1 MPFFLS
7 RQVGI
12 LIVSRISADA
22 ALVFVPAFTTP
33 ILMICPALSLADTDP
48 IESQTVD
55 QDSRS

>member
-1 MPFFLS
+1 MPFSLS

-33 ILMICPALSLADTDP
+33 ILMICLALSLADADP